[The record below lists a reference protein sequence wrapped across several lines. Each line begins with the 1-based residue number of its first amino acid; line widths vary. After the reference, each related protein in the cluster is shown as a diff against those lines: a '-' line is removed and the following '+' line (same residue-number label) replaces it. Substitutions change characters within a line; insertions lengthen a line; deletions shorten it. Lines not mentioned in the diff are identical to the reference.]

1 MIAARSGGVDMF
13 PQIGCARP
21 SGNRGLRADVS
32 RFMAD
37 AMRPDAPFVLLDD
50 ARPGGAEAR
59 LYTAPV
65 RVVVAHRRDEV
76 ASALAALDAARTD
89 GLHAA
94 GYIAYEAG
102 YALEPR
108 LAGLSRTD
116 ADAPLLWFGL
126 FETVEH
132 LGPDAVPTRL
142 PDPAG
147 AWIGRPE
154 PQISRSDYDLAFAR
168 VHDWIEAGDIYQANL
183 TFRAAARV
191 AGDPL
196 AVYAAIRSRA
206 AAGYGGIVWTGS
218 DWLLSFSP
226 ELFFA
231 LREGELIARPMKGT
245 TPRGPTPE
253 ADEAARTE
261 LAKDDKQRAENLMI
275 VDLMRNDLTR
285 IAAPGSVSVPELFKV
300 ETYPTL
306 HTMVSTIAAQLA
318 PDIGPG
324 QALAAV
330 FPCGSVTGAPK
341 IRAMEVIAAV
351 EPDARGAYTGSIG
364 RIDPDGDA
372 AFNVAIR
379 TLHLKQGADTATI
392 GLGSGVVADSR
403 AGEEWDECLAKG
415 AFLTRGQ
422 RRFDLIETMAFDP
435 VGGIAL
441 LERHLARM
449 RASAEAFGI
458 RFDRHGVRNELQAAT
473 FRLRHPAKVRLL
485 LSPEGRIAIG
495 TAPMPEPPSGPVT
508 VALARRQVAPRDFRL
523 AHKTTDRRP
532 WPRVAG
538 AWETVYVDDDGY
550 LTEGSFTSLFV
561 PRPNGVLQTPPLA
574 RGILPGVLR
583 AELIASGRAVEA
595 DLRPADLRAGFQLG
609 NAVRGLVSAVT
620 VAEEEPADL

>member
-1 MIAARSGGVDMF
+1 
-13 PQIGCARP
+13 
-21 SGNRGLRADVS
+21 
-32 RFMAD
+32 MAD
-37 AMRPDAPFVLLDD
+37 GMRRDAPFVLLDD
-50 ARPGGAEAR
+50 ARPGAGSAR

-65 RVVVAHRRDEV
+65 RVVVAHRADEV
-76 ASALAALDAARTD
+76 APALAALDVARAE

-102 YALEPR
+102 HALEPR
-108 LAGLSRTD
+108 LAGLSQAD
-116 ADAPLLWFGL
+116 GDAPLLWFGL
-126 FETVEH
+126 FEAVEH
-132 LGPDAVPTRL
+132 LAPDAVAERL

-147 AWIGRPE
+147 AWVGRPT
-154 PQISRSDYDLAFAR
+154 PRISRSDYDAAFVR

-183 TFRAAARV
+183 TFRAAVKV

-196 AVYAAIRSRA
+196 AAYSAIRSRA

-231 LREGELIARPMKGT
+231 LRQGQLIARPMKGT
-245 TPRGPTPE
+245 TPRGVTPE
-253 ADEAARTE
+253 EDDAARTG
-261 LAKDDKQRAENLMI
+261 LALDEKQCAENLMI

-306 HTMVSTIAAQLA
+306 HTMVSTIAAKLA

-324 QALAAV
+324 QALAAI

-364 RIDPDGDA
+364 RIDPHGDA

-379 TLHLKQGADTATI
+379 TLHLRNRADEATI

-458 RFDRHGVRNELQAAT
+458 SFDRHGVRNELQAAT

-485 LSPEGRIAIG
+485 LSPEGRLAIG
-495 TAPMPEPPSGPVT
+495 TGPMPEAATGPVI
-508 VALARRQVAPRDFRL
+508 VALASREVAPRDFRL
-523 AHKTTDRRP
+523 AHKTSDRRP

-538 AWETVYVDDDGY
+538 AWETIYVDGDGY

-561 PRPNGVLQTPPLA
+561 PRADGVLRTPPLS

-583 AELIASGRAVEA
+583 AELIDCGRAVEA
-595 DLRPADLRAGFQLG
+595 ELRVADLIDGFFVG

-620 VAEEEPADL
+620 VAEVEPADL

>member
-1 MIAARSGGVDMF
+1 MANVMRS
-13 PQIGCARP
+13 
-21 SGNRGLRADVS
+21 
-32 RFMAD
+32 
-37 AMRPDAPFVLLDD
+37 DAPFVLLDD
-50 ARPGGAEAR
+50 ARPGGEDAR

-65 RVVVAHRRDEV
+65 RVIAAHRPDEV
-76 ASALAALDAARTD
+76 VPALAALDAARAQ
-89 GLHAA
+89 GLHVA

-102 YALEPR
+102 HALEPR
-108 LAGLSRTD
+108 LAGLGRTD

-132 LGPDAVPTRL
+132 LAPDAIAARL

-147 AWIGRPE
+147 AWVGRPA
-154 PQISRSDYDLAFAR
+154 PRISRSDYDTAFVR
-168 VHDWIEAGDIYQANL
+168 VHEWIEAGDIYQANL
-183 TFRAAARV
+183 TFRAAVRV

-231 LREGELIARPMKGT
+231 LRQGELIARPMKGT
-245 TPRGPTPE
+245 TPRGATPE
-253 ADEAARTE
+253 EDEAARIE
-261 LAKDDKQRAENLMI
+261 LAQDEKQRAENLMI

-306 HTMVSTIAAQLA
+306 HTMVSTIAAKLA

-324 QALAAV
+324 QALAAI

-379 TLHLKQGADTATI
+379 TLHLRDGADDATI

-449 RASAEAFGI
+449 RASAQAFGI
-458 RFDRHGVRNELQAAT
+458 PFDRHGVRNELQAAT

-495 TAPMPEPPSGPVT
+495 TAPMPEAPANPVT
-508 VALARRQVAPRDFRL
+508 VALARRKVAPRDFRL
-523 AHKTTDRRP
+523 VHKTSDRRP
-532 WPRVAG
+532 WPRIAG
-538 AWETVYVDDDGY
+538 AWETIYADADGY
-550 LTEGSFTSLFV
+550 LTEGSFTSIFV
-561 PRPNGVLQTPPLA
+561 SRDDGTLLTPPLSRA
-574 RGILPGVLR
+574 ILPGVLR

-595 DLRPADLRAGFQLG
+595 ELRPQDLRGGFYLG

>member
-1 MIAARSGGVDMF
+1 
-13 PQIGCARP
+13 
-21 SGNRGLRADVS
+21 
-32 RFMAD
+32 MAD
-37 AMRPDAPFVLLDD
+37 AMLVQTPFVLLDD
-50 ARPGGAEAR
+50 ARPGGSDAR

-65 RVVVAHRRDEV
+65 RVIAAHRPEEV
-76 ASALAALDAARTD
+76 APALAALDAARAE

-94 GYIAYEAG
+94 GTIAYEAG
-102 YALEPR
+102 HALEPR
-108 LAGLSRTD
+108 LAGLSRAD

-126 FETVEH
+126 FETVEQ
-132 LGPDAVPTRL
+132 LASDALAARL

-147 AWIGRPE
+147 AWVGRPA
-154 PQISRSDYDLAFAR
+154 PQISRSDYDTAFAR

-183 TFRAAARV
+183 TFRAAVRV
-191 AGDPL
+191 TGDPL
-196 AVYAAIRSRA
+196 AAYAAIRSRA

-231 LREGELIARPMKGT
+231 LRQGELIARPMKGT
-245 TPRGPTPE
+245 TPRGATPE
-253 ADEAARTE
+253 ADEAARAE
-261 LAKDDKQRAENLMI
+261 LAQDEKQRAENLMI

-306 HTMVSTIAAQLA
+306 HTMVSTIAAKLA

-324 QALAAV
+324 QALAAI

-379 TLHLKQGADTATI
+379 TLHLRDEADEAVI

-441 LERHLARM
+441 LERHLVRM

-458 RFDRHGVRNELQAAT
+458 PFDRHGVRNELQAAT
-473 FRLRHPAKVRLL
+473 FRLRHQAKVRLL

-495 TAPMPEPPSGPVT
+495 TAPMPEAPVDPVT
-508 VALARRQVAPRDFRL
+508 VALATRQVAPRDFRL
-523 AHKTTDRRP
+523 THKTTDRRP

-550 LTEGSFTSLFV
+550 LTEGSFTSIFV
-561 PRPNGVLQTPPLA
+561 PGADGVLRTPPLT

-583 AELIASGRAVEA
+583 TELIASGRAAEA
-595 DLRPADLRAGFQLG
+595 ELRSDDLSDGFYLG

-620 VAEEEPADL
+620 VADGGITTL

>member
-1 MIAARSGGVDMF
+1 MLV
-13 PQIGCARP
+13 QT
-21 SGNRGLRADVS
+21 
-32 RFMAD
+32 
-37 AMRPDAPFVLLDD
+37 PFVLLDD

-65 RVVVAHRRDEV
+65 RVIAAHRPDEV
-76 ASALAALDAARTD
+76 APALAALDAARAE
-89 GLHAA
+89 GLHVA
-94 GYIAYEAG
+94 GYVAYEAG
-102 YALEPR
+102 HALEPR

-126 FETVEH
+126 FETVEQ
-132 LGPDAVPTRL
+132 LAPDAIAARL

-147 AWIGRPE
+147 AWVGRPA
-154 PQISRSDYDLAFAR
+154 PRISRSDYDAAFAS

-183 TFRAAARV
+183 TFRAAVRV

-231 LREGELIARPMKGT
+231 LRQGELIARPMKGT
-245 TPRGPTPE
+245 TPRGATPE
-253 ADEAARTE
+253 ADDAARAE
-261 LAKDDKQRAENLMI
+261 LAQDDKQRAENLMI

-306 HTMVSTIAAQLA
+306 HTMVSTIAAKLA
-318 PDIGPG
+318 AEIGPG
-324 QALAAV
+324 QALAAI

-379 TLHLKQGADTATI
+379 TLHLRDGASEASI

-441 LERHLARM
+441 LERHLERM

-485 LSPEGRIAIG
+485 LSPDGRIAIG
-495 TAPMPEPPSGPVT
+495 TAPMPEVALDPVT
-508 VALARRQVAPRDFRL
+508 VALATRQVAPRDFRL

-538 AWETVYVDDDGY
+538 AWETVYIDADGY
-550 LTEGSFTSLFV
+550 LTEGSFTSIFV
-561 PRPNGVLQTPPLA
+561 PGPDGVLRTPPLTC
-574 RGILPGVLR
+574 GILPGVLR

-595 DLRPADLRAGFQLG
+595 ELRPEDLSDGFFLG
-609 NAVRGLVSAVT
+609 NALRGLVSAVT
-620 VAEEEPADL
+620 VADGGITTL

>member
-1 MIAARSGGVDMF
+1 MLV
-13 PQIGCARP
+13 QT
-21 SGNRGLRADVS
+21 
-32 RFMAD
+32 
-37 AMRPDAPFVLLDD
+37 PFVLLDD
-50 ARPGGAEAR
+50 ARPGGGDAR

-65 RVVVAHRRDEV
+65 RVIAAYRPDEV
-76 ASALAALDAARTD
+76 APALAALDAARAE

-102 YALEPR
+102 HALEPK
-108 LAGLSRTD
+108 LAGLSRSD

-126 FETVEH
+126 FETVEQ
-132 LGPDAVPTRL
+132 LAPDAVAARL

-147 AWIGRPE
+147 AWVGRPT
-154 PQISRSDYDLAFAR
+154 PGIGRSDYDAAFTR
-168 VHDWIEAGDIYQANL
+168 VRAWIEAGDIYQANL
-183 TFRAAARV
+183 TFRAAVRV

-231 LREGELIARPMKGT
+231 LRQGELIARPMKGT
-245 TPRGPTPE
+245 TPRGATPE
-253 ADEAARTE
+253 TDEAARVE
-261 LAKDDKQRAENLMI
+261 LAQDEKQRAENLMI

-306 HTMVSTIAAQLA
+306 HTMVSTIAATLA
-318 PDIGPG
+318 PDIGAG
-324 QALAAV
+324 QALAAI

-364 RIDPDGDA
+364 RIDPAGDA

-379 TLHLKQGADTATI
+379 TLHLKDGAETGSI
-392 GLGSGVVADSR
+392 GLGSGVVADSQ

-458 RFDRHGVRNELQAAT
+458 PFDRHGVRNELQAAT
-473 FRLRHPAKVRLL
+473 FRLRHPARVRLL

-495 TAPMPEPPSGPVT
+495 TAPMPETPSGPVT

-538 AWETVYVDDDGY
+538 AWETLYVDDDGY
-550 LTEGSFTSLFV
+550 LTEGSFTSIFV
-561 PRPNGVLQTPPLA
+561 PGEDGVPRTPPLS

-595 DLRPADLRAGFQLG
+595 ELRPKDLRSGFQLG
-609 NAVRGLVSAVT
+609 NALRGLVSAVT

>member
-1 MIAARSGGVDMF
+1 
-13 PQIGCARP
+13 
-21 SGNRGLRADVS
+21 
-32 RFMAD
+32 MAG
-37 AMRPDAPFVLLDD
+37 AMLVQTPFVLLDD

-59 LYTAPV
+59 FYTAPV
-65 RVVVAHRRDEV
+65 RVIAAHRPADV
-76 ASALAALDAARTD
+76 APALAALDAARAE

-102 YALEPR
+102 HALEPR
-108 LAGLSRTD
+108 LTGLSRSE

-126 FETVEH
+126 FETVEQ
-132 LGPDAVPTRL
+132 LSPDAVAARL

-147 AWIGRPE
+147 AWVGRPA
-154 PQISRSDYDLAFAR
+154 PGIGRSDYDAAFAR
-168 VHDWIEAGDIYQANL
+168 VREWIEAGDIYQANL
-183 TFRAAARV
+183 TFRAAVRV
-191 AGDPL
+191 IGDPL

-245 TPRGPTPE
+245 TPRGTTPE
-253 ADEAARTE
+253 ADEEARAE
-261 LAKDDKQRAENLMI
+261 LAQDEKQRAENLMI

-306 HTMVSTIAAQLA
+306 HTMVSTIAAKLA

-324 QALAAV
+324 QALAAI

-379 TLHLKQGADTATI
+379 TLHLRDGAGEATI

-435 VGGIAL
+435 VGGIPL
-441 LERHLARM
+441 LDRHLARM

-458 RFDRHGVRNELQAAT
+458 PFDRHGVRNELQAAT

-495 TAPMPEPPSGPVT
+495 TAPMPEMPSGPVT
-508 VALARRQVAPRDFRL
+508 VALTRRQVAPRDFRL
-523 AHKTTDRRP
+523 GHKTTDRRP

-538 AWETVYVDDDGY
+538 AWETVYVDADGY
-550 LTEGSFTSLFV
+550 LTEGSITSLFV
-561 PRPNGVLQTPPLA
+561 PGDEGILRTPPLS

-595 DLRPADLRAGFQLG
+595 DLRPEDLRQGFQLG

>member
-1 MIAARSGGVDMF
+1 
-13 PQIGCARP
+13 
-21 SGNRGLRADVS
+21 
-32 RFMAD
+32 
-37 AMRPDAPFVLLDD
+37 MRPDTPFVLLDD
-50 ARPGGAEAR
+50 ARPGGNDAR

-65 RVVVAHRRDEV
+65 RVIAAYYPDEV
-76 ASALAALDAARTD
+76 TPALTALDAARAE

-102 YALEPR
+102 HALEPR
-108 LAGLSRTD
+108 LAGLGRNES
-116 ADAPLLWFGL
+116 DAPLLWFGL
-126 FETVEH
+126 FEAVEQ
-132 LGPDAVPTRL
+132 LAPDAVAARL

-147 AWIGRPE
+147 AWVGRPA
-154 PQISRSDYDLAFAR
+154 PQIGRSDYDAAFAR
-168 VHDWIEAGDIYQANL
+168 VREWIEAGDIYQANL
-183 TFRAAARV
+183 TFRAAV
-191 AGDPL
+191 PVIGDPL

-231 LREGELIARPMKGT
+231 LRKGALIARPMKGT
-245 TPRGPTPE
+245 TPRGATPE
-253 ADEAARTE
+253 ADEAARAA
-261 LAKDDKQRAENLMI
+261 LALDEKQRAENLMI

-285 IAAPGSVSVPELFKV
+285 IAAPGSVAVPELFKV

-306 HTMVSTIAAQLA
+306 HTMVSTIAAKLA

-324 QALAAV
+324 QALAAI

-379 TLHLKQGADTATI
+379 TLHLRDAASEASI

-458 RFDRHGVRNELQAAT
+458 AFDRHGVRNELQAAT

-495 TAPMPEPPSGPVT
+495 TAPMPQAPADPVT

-523 AHKTTDRRP
+523 AHKTSDRRP

-538 AWETVYVDDDGY
+538 AWETLYVDDDGY

-561 PRPNGVLQTPPLA
+561 PRGDGVLQTPPLS

-595 DLRPADLRAGFQLG
+595 ELRPADLRHGFQLG

-620 VAEEEPADL
+620 VAKEQPTDL

>member
-1 MIAARSGGVDMF
+1 MLV
-13 PQIGCARP
+13 QT
-21 SGNRGLRADVS
+21 
-32 RFMAD
+32 
-37 AMRPDAPFVLLDD
+37 PFVLLDD

-65 RVVVAHRRDEV
+65 RVIAAHRPEEV
-76 ASALAALDAARTD
+76 APALAALDAAQAE

-102 YALEPR
+102 HALEPR
-108 LAGLSRTD
+108 LGGLSREGGT
-116 ADAPLLWFGL
+116 PLLWFGL

-132 LGPDAVPTRL
+132 LAPDAIAARL

-147 AWIGRPE
+147 AWVGRPT
-154 PQISRSDYDLAFAR
+154 PQISRSDYDAAFAR

-183 TFRAAARV
+183 TFRAAVRV

-196 AVYAAIRSRA
+196 AIYAAIRSRA

-231 LREGELIARPMKGT
+231 LRQGELIARPMKGT
-245 TPRGPTPE
+245 TPRGATPE
-253 ADEAARTE
+253 ADEAARVE
-261 LAKDDKQRAENLMI
+261 LAQDEKQRAENLMI

-306 HTMVSTIAAQLA
+306 HTMVSTIAAKLA
-318 PDIGPG
+318 PEIGPG
-324 QALAAV
+324 QALAAI

-379 TLHLKQGADTATI
+379 TLHLRDGASEASI

-441 LERHLARM
+441 LERHLERM

-495 TAPMPEPPSGPVT
+495 TAPMPEVPVDPET
-508 VALARRQVAPRDFRL
+508 VALATRKVAPRDFRL

-538 AWETVYVDDDGY
+538 AWETIYVDADGY

-561 PRPNGVLQTPPLA
+561 ARDGMLLTPPLT

-595 DLRPADLRAGFQLG
+595 DLRTEDLSDGFFLG
-609 NAVRGLVSAVT
+609 NALRGLVSAVT
-620 VAEEEPADL
+620 VADGGITTL

>member
-1 MIAARSGGVDMF
+1 MLV
-13 PQIGCARP
+13 QT
-21 SGNRGLRADVS
+21 
-32 RFMAD
+32 
-37 AMRPDAPFVLLDD
+37 PFVLLDD
-50 ARPGGAEAR
+50 ARPGGSDAR
-59 LYTAPV
+59 LYTAPA
-65 RVVVAHRRDEV
+65 RVIAAHRPDEV
-76 ASALAALDAARTD
+76 APALAALDAARTE

-102 YALEPR
+102 HALEPR
-108 LAGLSRTD
+108 LAGLSRSD

-126 FETVEH
+126 FETVEQFA
-132 LGPDAVPTRL
+132 PDAVAARL

-147 AWIGRPE
+147 AWVARPAPGIGR
-154 PQISRSDYDLAFAR
+154 SAYDAAFAR
-168 VHDWIEAGDIYQANL
+168 VREWIEAGDIYQANL

-191 AGDPL
+191 IGDPL

-231 LREGELIARPMKGT
+231 LRQGELIARPMKGT
-245 TPRGPTPE
+245 TPRGATPE
-253 ADEAARTE
+253 ADEAARVE
-261 LAKDDKQRAENLMI
+261 LSQDEKQRAENLMI

-306 HTMVSTIAAQLA
+306 HTMVSTIAARLA
-318 PDIGPG
+318 PGIGPG
-324 QALAAV
+324 QALAAI

-351 EPDARGAYTGSIG
+351 EPDARGTYTGSIG
-364 RIDPDGDA
+364 RIDPDGDS

-379 TLHLKQGADTATI
+379 TLHLKDGAEAASI

-415 AFLTRGQ
+415 AFVTRGQ

-441 LERHLARM
+441 LERHLERM
-449 RASAEAFGI
+449 RASAAAFDI
-458 RFDRHGVRNELQAAT
+458 PFDRHGVRNELQAAT

-495 TAPMPEPPSGPVT
+495 TAPMPEMPSGPVT

-523 AHKTTDRRP
+523 THKTTDRRP

-538 AWETVYVDDDGY
+538 AWETIYVDDDDY
-550 LTEGSFTSLFV
+550 LTEGSFTSIFV
-561 PRPNGVLQTPPLA
+561 PRADGVLQTPPLS
-574 RGILPGVLR
+574 RFILPGVLR

-595 DLRPADLRAGFQLG
+595 ELRPKDLRDGFQLG

>member
-1 MIAARSGGVDMF
+1 
-13 PQIGCARP
+13 
-21 SGNRGLRADVS
+21 
-32 RFMAD
+32 MAD
-37 AMRPDAPFVLLDD
+37 AMRPDTPFVLLDD
-50 ARPGGAEAR
+50 ARPGGNDAR

-65 RVVVAHRRDEV
+65 RVIAAYHPDEV
-76 ASALAALDAARTD
+76 TPALTALDAARAE

-102 YALEPR
+102 HALEPR
-108 LAGLSRTD
+108 LAGLGRNES
-116 ADAPLLWFGL
+116 DAPLLWFGL
-126 FETVEH
+126 FEAVEQ
-132 LGPDAVPTRL
+132 LAPDAIAARL

-147 AWIGRPE
+147 AWVGRPA
-154 PQISRSDYDLAFAR
+154 PQIGRSDYDAAFAR
-168 VHDWIEAGDIYQANL
+168 VREWIEAGDIYQANL
-183 TFRAAARV
+183 TFRAAV
-191 AGDPL
+191 PVIGDPL

-231 LREGELIARPMKGT
+231 LRKGELIARPMKGT
-245 TPRGPTPE
+245 TPRGATPE
-253 ADEAARTE
+253 ADEAARAA
-261 LAKDDKQRAENLMI
+261 LALDEKQRAENLMI

-285 IAAPGSVSVPELFKV
+285 IAAPASVAVPELFKI

-306 HTMVSTIAAQLA
+306 HTMVSTIAAKLA

-324 QALAAV
+324 QALAAI

-379 TLHLKQGADTATI
+379 TLHLRDGACEASI

-441 LERHLARM
+441 LERHLERM
-449 RASAEAFGI
+449 RASAQAFGI
-458 RFDRHGVRNELQAAT
+458 PFDRHGVRNELQAAT

-495 TAPMPEPPSGPVT
+495 TAPMPQAPVDPVT

-523 AHKTTDRRP
+523 AHKTSDRRP

-538 AWETVYVDDDGY
+538 AWETLYVDDDGY

-561 PRPNGVLQTPPLA
+561 PRGDGVLQTPPLS

-595 DLRPADLRAGFQLG
+595 ELRPADLRHGFQLG

-620 VAEEEPADL
+620 VAKEQPADL

>member
-1 MIAARSGGVDMF
+1 
-13 PQIGCARP
+13 
-21 SGNRGLRADVS
+21 
-32 RFMAD
+32 MAN
-37 AMRPDAPFVLLDD
+37 AMLVQTPFVLLDD
-50 ARPGGAEAR
+50 ARPGGEDAR

-65 RVVVAHRRDEV
+65 RVIAAHRADEV
-76 ASALAALDAARTD
+76 APALAALDAARAE
-89 GLHAA
+89 GLYAA

-102 YALEPR
+102 HALEPR
-108 LAGLSRTD
+108 LAGLRPT
-116 ADAPLLWFGL
+116 DAPLLWFGL
-126 FETVEH
+126 FAEVEH
-132 LGPDAVPTRL
+132 LAPDAIAARL

-147 AWIGRPE
+147 AWVGRPA
-154 PQISRSDYDLAFAR
+154 PRISRSEYDAAFAR

-183 TFRAAARV
+183 TFRAAVRV
-191 AGDPL
+191 IGDPL
-196 AVYAAIRSRA
+196 AAYAAIRARA

-231 LREGELIARPMKGT
+231 LRQGELIARPMKGT
-245 TPRGPTPE
+245 TPRGTTPE
-253 ADEAARTE
+253 EDEAARAG
-261 LAKDDKQRAENLMI
+261 LALDEKQRAENLMI

-306 HTMVSTIAAQLA
+306 HAMVSTIAAKLA

-324 QALAAV
+324 QALAAI

-379 TLHLKQGADTATI
+379 TLHLKEGADVASI

-458 RFDRHGVRNELQAAT
+458 AFDRHGVRNELQAAT

-485 LSPEGRIAIG
+485 LSREGRIAIG
-495 TAPMPEPPSGPVT
+495 TAPMPEMPSGLVT
-508 VALARRQVAPRDFRL
+508 VALARRQVAPRDFRFG
-523 AHKTTDRRP
+523 HKTTDRRP

-538 AWETVYVDDDGY
+538 AWETVYVDADGY
-550 LTEGSFTSLFV
+550 LTEGSFTSIFV
-561 PRPNGVLQTPPLA
+561 PRDGMLLTPPLA

-583 AELIASGRAVEA
+583 AELIASGRAVET
-595 DLRPADLRAGFQLG
+595 DLRPEDLRGGFQLG